1 MFYAPKIIVKYS
13 TVFLTVIENV
23 HDCVQ
28 FGGTLFHVLVHLQFS
43 LICYNNKENTK

>member
-13 TVFLTVIENV
+13 TVFLTAIENV

-28 FGGTLFHVLVHLQFS
+28 LRSFISRFSTLAILLNLLQQ
-43 LICYNNKENTK
+43 